1 MILTCDV
8 EPEVYEFLER
18 RATAQGKSMNDVI
31 IDILKGDDRK
41 VEEEEEENWLEG
53 NGDD

>member
-18 RATAQGKSMNDVI
+18 RAMAQGKSMNDVI
-31 IDILKGDDRK
+31 RDILFKDDK
-41 VEEEEEENWLEG
+41 EEEEEEENWLEW
-53 NGDD
+53 DD